1 MVSAPETNGYAHT
14 NGHANGAAPK
24 RKMILNAFVEMCSGH
39 QSPGL
44 WRHPDDQSMNFND
57 IEHWVELAKTLESGG
72 FHAMFIADVLGG
84 YDVYKKS
91 LDEAVRSGAQ
101 WPVNEPMQVVPAM
114 AAATKH
120 IGFGVTVST
129 TYEQPYHLARRLST
143 LDHLTKGRCGWN
155 VVTGYLDSA
164 ARNLGRAAQP
174 DHDDRYAMAEEYME
188 VMYKL
193 LQSSWRTD
201 AVALDRA
208 RGIYTHPER
217 VRPIHHEGK
226 HFSVP
231 GPHICQPSPQRVP
244 VIMQAGTSR
253 AGTAFS
259 SKHAEAVF
267 VSGHSPASCAAGVK
281 SIREQAAKHGRDA
294 RAIKVIAKVCIV
306 LGRTQAEAEA
316 KYAEYASYGDVGGA
330 LALFGGWTGYDM
342 DEYGDDE
349 ELRLVQ
355 TNAIRS
361 YMEGLGKH
369 QPKVGKWTK
378 KVLAEHLIVGG
389 LGGTIVGTPERVADE
404 LERWVEEADVDGFN
418 IAYAIMPQSFTDVID
433 LLIPELRRR
442 GTFWDGYPFPPGT
455 TLRETLSGVRG
466 QKLPADDHPA
476 SRYLWKPP
484 PPRPESAA
492 KLAFRGL
499 AGLNGVGGGGSV
511 NGSGVNGAVAVNG
524 HGGDHAGLGGGGVKA
539 NDGVVPASSRYVPAW
554 LDSGF

>member
-1 MVSAPETNGYAHT
+1 MVSPATNGSAEHT
-14 NGHANGAAPK
+14 NGHTNGAAPPK
-24 RKMILNAFVEMCSGH
+24 KKMILNAFVEMCKFTSPAAVTHPSSHFLHSSTSSPTHHPASIPIQSKRRKQVKKKKPPPNTHNPPGSGH

-44 WRHPDDQSMNFND
+44 WRHPSDQSTNFNS
-57 IEHWVELAKTLESGG
+57 IQHWTTLAQTLEAGG

-101 WPVNEPMQVVPAM
+101 WPVNEPLQVVPAM
-114 AAATKH
+114 AAATRS

-143 LDHLTKGRCGWN
+143 LDHLTGGRCGWN

-174 DHDDRYAMAEEYME
+174 EHDERYAIAEEYME

-193 LQSSWRTD
+193 WQASWRED

-208 RGIYTHPER
+208 RGIYTHPDR
-217 VRPIHHEGK
+217 VRQINHEGK
-226 HFSVP
+226 YFTVP

-244 VIMQAGTSR
+244 VIMQAGTSK

-267 VSGHSPASCAAGVK
+267 VSGHSPASCARGVA
-281 SIREQAAKHGRDA
+281 SIREQAAKAGRDPK
-294 RAIKVIAKVCIV
+294 AIKVIAKVCIV
-306 LGRTQAEAEA
+306 LGRTLEEAEA
-316 KYAEYASYGDVGGA
+316 KYADYAQYGDIGGA

-378 KVLAEHLIVGG
+378 RVLGEHLIVGG
-389 LGGTIVGTPERVADE
+389 LGGTIVGTPEVVADE
-404 LERWVEEADVDGFN
+404 LERWMREADVDGFN
-418 IAYAIMPQSFTDVID
+418 IVSLLKPSFPSLMLCIHSLT
-433 LLIPELRRR
+433 
-442 GTFWDGYPFPPGT
+442 
-455 TLRETLSGVRG
+455 
-466 QKLPADDHPA
+466 
-476 SRYLWKPP
+476 
-484 PPRPESAA
+484 
-492 KLAFRGL
+492 
-499 AGLNGVGGGGSV
+499 
-511 NGSGVNGAVAVNG
+511 
-524 HGGDHAGLGGGGVKA
+524 
-539 NDGVVPASSRYVPAW
+539 
-554 LDSGF
+554 

>member
-1 MVSAPETNGYAHT
+1 MVSAPETNGHVPHT
-14 NGHANGAAPK
+14 NGDVNGAAPPK
-24 RKMILNAFVEMCSGH
+24 KKMILNAFVEMCSGH

-44 WRHPDDQSMNFND
+44 WRHPDDKSMNFND
-57 IEHWVELAKTLESGG
+57 IEHWVELAKTLEAGG

-84 YDVYKKS
+84 YDVYKNS

-101 WPVNEPMQVVPAM
+101 WPVNEPIQVVPAM

-174 DHDDRYAMAEEYME
+174 EHDERYAMAEEYME

-193 LQSSWRTD
+193 FQSSWRED

-208 RGIYTHPER
+208 RGIYTHPDR

-226 HFSVP
+226 HFTVP

-244 VIMQAGTSR
+244 VIMQAGTSP

-267 VSGHSPASCAAGVK
+267 VSGHSPAACARGVA
-281 SIREQAAKHGRDA
+281 SVREQAARHGRDPK
-294 RAIKVIAKVCIV
+294 AIKVIAKMCVV
-306 LGRTQAEAEA
+306 LGATQAEAER
-316 KYAEYASYGDVGGA
+316 KYAEYAAHGDVDGA

-342 DEYGDDE
+342 AAYADDE

-369 QPKVGKWTK
+369 QPKVGRWTK

-389 LGGTIVGTPERVADE
+389 LGGTVVGTPELVADE
-404 LERWVEEADVDGFN
+404 LERWMDEADVDGFN
-418 IAYAIMPQSFTDVID
+418 IAYAILPGSFTDVID

-442 GTFWDGYPFPPGT
+442 GAFHDAYPFPPGA

-466 QKLPADDHPA
+466 RRLPADDHPA
-476 SRYLWKPP
+476 SRYLWRAPAPP
-484 PPRPESAA
+484 TSTSPFSSIASPPSPKTKKTKQGVVEGS
-492 KLAFRGL
+492 LAFRG
-499 AGLNGVGGGGSV
+499 GGGAA
-511 NGSGVNGAVAVNG
+511 GALSG
-524 HGGDHAGLGGGGVKA
+524 HG
-539 NDGVVPASSRYVPAW
+539 DGVVPASSRYVPAW
-554 LDSGF
+554 MGGEF